1 MTSSI
6 SRQLI
11 FWLAVPLM
19 LLALCGALVHY
30 FNSVAPGVISSDR
43 RLKAA
48 ANALMAHVVIKDD
61 QVTLDTSAGDRSRPA
76 LPPPELIRYALR
88 TTQGRLLAGD
98 PQLPVVQMG
107 SETSQLLAMSQVDH
121 RSLRTLITRFDT
133 RAGII
138 IITVA
143 DVGMGTTGEP
153 AARYSLM
160 STLLWDFVQLDVT
173 LVLVWVGI
181 QLGLRP
187 VKRLRDEIAARS
199 PLDLRPIVESSV
211 PREITPVVV
220 TLNRLFSMLRSS
232 VQSQQQFIANTAH
245 QLRTPLTGMQAQLD
259 VLIGEPAAQPISGR
273 LRTLQESVRQLTH
286 SANQL
291 LSLARADPAAN
302 MAAKNQPVELNAIVR
317 EVVAR
322 FIDRALQSNIDLGIE
337 VQAASVTA
345 DPSLLDDLL
354 SNLVDNALKYTPA
367 GGSVTASAGMQSG
380 RAFLAVE
387 DTGPG
392 IPEPERQRV
401 RQRFYRLPN
410 SPGHGSGLGLAIV
423 DDIAALYGATVA
435 LSSGLHG
442 RGTLVMVQFKDSA
455 APSAPRP

>member
-11 FWLAVPLM
+11 FWLAIPLM

-43 RLKAA
+43 RLKEA
-48 ANALMAHVVIKDD
+48 ANALMAHVLINGGNVTVDAGNNIKPP
-61 QVTLDTSAGDRSRPA
+61 LPA
-76 LPPPELIRYALR
+76 PDSIKYALR
-88 TTQGRLLAGD
+88 DAQGHLLLGES
-98 PQLPVVQMG
+98 QLPAVTINNANAQIF
-107 SETSQLLAMSQVDH
+107 AMAQFDN
-121 RSLRTLITRFDT
+121 RSVRTLTTRFDT
-133 RAGII
+133 RAGVV

-143 DVGMGTTGEP
+143 DVRPATEP
-153 AARYSLM
+153 TARFGFM

-187 VKRLRDEIAARS
+187 VKKLRDEIGARS
-199 PLDLRPIVESSV
+199 PLDLRPIVETSV
-211 PREITPVVV
+211 PREIAPVVV
-220 TLNRLFSMLRSS
+220 TLNRLFTMLRSS

-245 QLRTPLTGMQAQLD
+245 QLRTPITGMQAQLD
-259 VLIGEPAAQPISGR
+259 VLVGEPAAQPIKDR
-273 LRTLQESVRQLTH
+273 LRMLQESVRQLAH
-286 SANQL
+286 SSNQL
-291 LSLARADPAAN
+291 LSLARADRAAN
-302 MAAKNQPVELNAIVR
+302 IAAKNQSMNLGAIVG

-322 FIDRALQSNIDLGIE
+322 FFDRALQANIDLGID
-337 VQAASVTA
+337 VQPVSITA

-367 GGSVTASAGMQSG
+367 GGSITVSAGIRNGSPY
-380 RAFLAVE
+380 LAVE

-392 IPEPERQRV
+392 IPEADRQRV

-423 DDIAALYGATVA
+423 DEIAQLYAASMIIGPGAD
-435 LSSGLHG
+435 G
-442 RGTLVMVQFKDSA
+442 RGTRVSLQF
-455 APSAPRP
+455 P